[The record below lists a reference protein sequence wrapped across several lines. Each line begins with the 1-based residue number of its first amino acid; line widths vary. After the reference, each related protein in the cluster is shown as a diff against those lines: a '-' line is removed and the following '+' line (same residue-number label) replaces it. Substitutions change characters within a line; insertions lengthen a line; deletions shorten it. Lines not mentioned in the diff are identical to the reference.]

1 MRPGPRASGT
11 GIKAVEDLTGIFI
24 VAILFLGMPMVVMH
38 YALQLKRTRSLSEED
53 EQLMDALQEKA
64 RKLEARLHSVER
76 ILDAENPHW
85 RKDI

>member
-1 MRPGPRASGT
+1 MRPGPRVSGT
-11 GIKAVEDLTGIFI
+11 GIKSVEDLTGIFI

-38 YALQLKRTRSLSEED
+38 YALQLKSTRSLSDDD

>member
-1 MRPGPRASGT
+1 M
-11 GIKAVEDLTGIFI
+11 EDLTGIFV

-38 YALQLKRTRSLSEED
+38 YAIQWKRTRSLSEDD
-53 EQLMDALQEKA
+53 EQLMESLQEKA

>member
-1 MRPGPRASGT
+1 MHRPGGGRQG
-11 GIKAVEDLTGIFI
+11 GEAVEELTGIII

-38 YALQLKRTRSLSEED
+38 YAVQWKRARSLSEDD
-53 EQLMDALQEKA
+53 EQLMDHLQEKA
-64 RKLEARLHSVER
+64 RRLEARLHSVER

>member
-1 MRPGPRASGT
+1 MEELSG
-11 GIKAVEDLTGIFI
+11 IIV

-38 YALQLKRTRSLSEED
+38 YAVQWKRTRSLSEDD
-53 EQLMDALQEKA
+53 EQLLDSLQEKA
-64 RKLEARLHSVER
+64 RKLEARLHTVER

>member
-1 MRPGPRASGT
+1 
-11 GIKAVEDLTGIFI
+11 
-24 VAILFLGMPMVVMH
+24 MVVMH

>member
-1 MRPGPRASGT
+1 MHRPGGRRQG
-11 GIKAVEDLTGIFI
+11 GEAVEELTGIII

-38 YALQLKRTRSLSEED
+38 YAVQWKRARSLSEDD
-53 EQLMDALQEKA
+53 EQLMDHLQEKA
-64 RKLEARLHSVER
+64 RRLEARLHSVER

>member
-1 MRPGPRASGT
+1 
-11 GIKAVEDLTGIFI
+11 VEELTGVLI

-38 YALQLKRTRSLSEED
+38 YALQWKRTRSLSEDD
-53 EQLMDALQEKA
+53 EQLMEHLQEKA
-64 RKLEARLHSVER
+64 RRLEARLTSVER